1 MPFGAMFAAIV
12 FGLLGFRLGI
22 PLMLDPSLLHKAV
35 AVSLVV
41 LGATLAL
48 GLLRRQGWA
57 RWLGAVSGLWFAY
70 FAIPLAAN
78 GRVIGMFVV
87 LATLLASVL
96 LVVPATGRF
105 AREAAAPPAPP
116 APPSGESDDAP
127 VAAAAAAG
135 PVRPPARARVLA
147 ALAGLAFATLT
158 ASFAAAAFAQLGRTA
173 SVARTSPAAT
183 GEENSPVAWSDFAAG
198 VKRAKSDRKLVVA
211 DFYATWCG
219 PCKAMAR
226 ITFQDPRVVE
236 RLKDVVPVRVDSE
249 EQVPRDG
256 VRGVDLA
263 ERYDIEVYPTIV
275 VVDGNGKE
283 VARNQGYLSPDQFLA
298 WLDAVMQRA
307 GSPVARS

>member
-1 MPFGAMFAAIV
+1 MPFGSMFAAIV

-22 PLMLDPSLLHKAV
+22 PLLLSPSLVSKVA
-35 AVSLVV
+35 AVSLIV

-57 RWLGAVSGLWFAY
+57 RWLGAVSGLWFAF
-70 FAIPLAAN
+70 FALPLAAN
-78 GRVIGMFVV
+78 GRVIGMFVI
-87 LATLLASVL
+87 LAALLASVL

-105 AREAAAPPAPP
+105 QEEPAPP
-116 APPSGESDDAP
+116 AAPSEAPGEAPASSPVPAPSPRPPS
-127 VAAAAAAG
+127 
-135 PVRPPARARVLA
+135 RARVLA

-158 ASFAAAAFAQLGRTA
+158 VSFAAAAFAQLRGRA
-173 SVARTSPAAT
+173 PAVARTSPAAM
-183 GEENSPVAWSDFAAG
+183 GEANSPVAWSDFAAG

-226 ITFQDPRVVE
+226 VTFRDPRVVE

-275 VVDGNGKE
+275 VVDGDGKE
-283 VARNQGYLSPDQFLA
+283 VARNQGYLSPDEFLA

-307 GSPVARS
+307 GSAVARS